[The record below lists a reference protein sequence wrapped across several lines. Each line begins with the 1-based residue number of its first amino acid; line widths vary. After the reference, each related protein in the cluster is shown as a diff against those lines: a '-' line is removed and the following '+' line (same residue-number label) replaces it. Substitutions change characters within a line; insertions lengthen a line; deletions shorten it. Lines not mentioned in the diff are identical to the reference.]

1 MKCRELKR
9 TGTALL
15 RCTETTG
22 EEEEG
27 GVGAR
32 QCSRIWK
39 RRTESQETEK
49 TTDVEFKDLRGS
61 T

>member
-1 MKCRELKR
+1 MEDQHHYAAQEQQERRKRE
-9 TGTALL
+9 
-15 RCTETTG
+15 
-22 EEEEG
+22 
-27 GVGAR
+27 GVGASE
-32 QCSRIWK
+32 CSRIWK